1 MCELNKD
8 NTNWSKLRVGN
19 DFWCSVEISQQ
30 ETTHRTPRPVSLS
43 SSILPPRHRSP
54 EVAFQPE
61 ARQPSGSFRKMG
73 ISIWGLKERQNLP
86 KVCQVHLM
94 LIEISCDYI
103 IIWCTVFDRTWWTD
117 ALLWLSSCDA
127 NLLGS
132 LLTDSS
138 CSIWYHWDWT
148 ASMATKG
155 VTGVTSRCN
164 HRILDTLEELEIILP
179 QKNGEQ
185 CDIMWYLIHTLVR
198 IEIDSNSSTL
208 NNQLYETCGNCQR
221 PWTKQDLCFYCSY
234 VAIIL
239 SMMYSMMWFSSTTA
253 AAF

>member
-61 ARQPSGSFRKMG
+61 ARQPSGSFRKMW

-127 NLLGS
+127 NLLGVCWPTH
-132 LLTDSS
+132 LAAFGITE
-138 CSIWYHWDWT
+138 
-148 ASMATKG
+148 
-155 VTGVTSRCN
+155 TGR
-164 HRILDTLEELEIILP
+164 RQWQRKEWLEWL
-179 QKNGEQ
+179 
-185 CDIMWYLIHTLVR
+185 
-198 IEIDSNSSTL
+198 
-208 NNQLYETCGNCQR
+208 
-221 PWTKQDLCFYCSY
+221 
-234 VAIIL
+234 
-239 SMMYSMMWFSSTTA
+239 A
-253 AAF
+253 AATTEYWIL